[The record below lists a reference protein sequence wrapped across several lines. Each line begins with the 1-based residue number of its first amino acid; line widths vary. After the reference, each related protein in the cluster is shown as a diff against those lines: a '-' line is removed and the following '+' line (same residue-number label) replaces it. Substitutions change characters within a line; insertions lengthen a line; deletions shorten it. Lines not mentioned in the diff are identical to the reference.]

1 MLLSVQDKSNRLGQ
15 QLVLSS
21 LAFEDGEDL
30 PRIYTADGSDLS
42 PPLHWHGIPANTGSF
57 TLFFEDLDVGQN
69 RWVHWLL
76 FDIPANLLG
85 LPAGIQSEPCL
96 ANGSRHG
103 VCQAASSSSR
113 LGYQGPTLSAPQFAP
128 TPEDPEPRHRLRFTL
143 IALDNTLA
151 LPAGSPPE
159 RVRQELKGHQLSVA
173 HLFCLYGQ
181 KSRQSICK

>member
-1 MLLSVQDKSNRLGQ
+1 MLHPVQDKSSSLSQ

-42 PPLHWHGIPANTGSF
+42 PPLQCHGIPANTGSF
-57 TLFFEDLDVGQN
+57 TLFFEDLDVGHH

-76 FDIPANLLG
+76 FDIPANLRG

-103 VCQAASSSSR
+103 ICQSANSSSR
-113 LGYQGPTLSAPQFAP
+113 IGYQGPTMSAPQFAS
-128 TPEDPEPRHRLRFTL
+128 TPGNPEPRHRLRFTL
-143 IALDNTLA
+143 IALDSTLA

-159 RVRQELKGHQLSVA
+159 RVRQELNSHQLSVA

-181 KSRQSICK
+181 KSRQPICK